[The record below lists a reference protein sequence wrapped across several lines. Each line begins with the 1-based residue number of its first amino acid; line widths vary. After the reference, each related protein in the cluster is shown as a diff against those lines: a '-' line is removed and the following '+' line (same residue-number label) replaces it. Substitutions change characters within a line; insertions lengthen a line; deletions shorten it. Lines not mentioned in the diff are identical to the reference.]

1 MISWASINAVYVI
14 YLNARFLHIII
25 KILYPQIQFV
35 EDGARATPNTS
46 LSDEEKLKVCL
57 EQLKEKEEEIVD
69 LNGQIS
75 SLKEEKRSFKE
86 EITMLKAR
94 VSNEGPPPDVILA
107 QMEELTKERQEML
120 QEREEL
126 DKKAEQ
132 YDQLVHEIKVLKEK
146 LLYYEIDSQSGTSV
160 STGPQSLPD
169 DTKRD
174 SDNNELERMK
184 EKYKN
189 LESHNTKLKN
199 QLQQKEE
206 EFEKQA
212 KIMSELDEQLKVNN
226 II

>member
-1 MISWASINAVYVI
+1 M
-14 YLNARFLHIII
+14 
-25 KILYPQIQFV
+25 
-35 EDGARATPNTS
+35 
-46 LSDEEKLKVCL
+46 

-75 SLKEEKRSFKE
+75 ALKESERSFQE

-94 VSNEGPPPDVILA
+94 ISSEGPPHDVILS
-107 QMEELTKERQEML
+107 QIEELTKEQQEML

-146 LLYYEIDSQSGTSV
+146 LLHYDAYSQSGTSV

-169 DTKRD
+169 DSKRD
-174 SDNNELERMK
+174 SDKNELERIK
-184 EKYKN
+184 GKYKN

-199 QLQQKEE
+199 RLQQKEE
-206 EFEKQA
+206 EFEKQT
-212 KIMSELDEQLKVNN
+212 KVMSELNEQLKVNN
-226 II
+226 IIHFVVEYSCYTLSELRRATQTCE